1 MPLSRKSFARA
12 VEWLVQR
19 DPDLASIVA
28 AYGPPPMWQRP
39 SSFPTLVH
47 IILEQQVS
55 LASARAAFER
65 LEGAVSH
72 LTPDRFLELDPPTLR
87 RIGFS
92 RQKAGYCRGLA
103 LSLTNGH
110 LDLEALAAM
119 DDQEARDTLLSL
131 KGVGRWTADIYLL
144 MALRR
149 PDVWPSGDL
158 ALRRA
163 VHKRK
168 RLESLPDD
176 AEMESLAADWRP
188 WRAVAARM
196 LWHDYLSSRE
206 RATATPT
213 QQ

>member
-1 MPLSRKSFARA
+1 MPLSRKSFAGA

-39 SSFPTLVH
+39 SGFPTLVH

-149 PDVWPSGDL
+149 SDVWPSGDL

-163 VHKRK
+163 VQTRK

-176 AEMESLAADWRP
+176 AEMEALAADWRP
-188 WRAVAARM
+188 CRAVAARM
-196 LWHDYLSSRE
+196 LWHDYLSSRK
-206 RATATPT
+206 RATGTPT